1 MSTVADA
8 TPNVAASLIDSLIS
22 TNRGDRRA
30 FDYAG
35 RTYSYQ
41 DVAALMNR
49 TANMLVGL
57 GVRPGAHVLLLM
69 PESPAF
75 VASLLGAIRAGA
87 VPVIGAT
94 TESDDVERCI
104 EEATPSGAIV
114 HESCLPLVDA
124 ALARIPREAIVV
136 VGNDAHGYTKF
147 VDAVRAQASWIASAP
162 IAADAPALALW
173 NGRRMEVMS
182 HADVGRLVGAEAP
195 FSAEGVVPA
204 VARVRAMLRSFGAG
218 DAVTLGAA

>member
-1 MSTVADA
+1 MTSTVADA
-8 TPNVAASLIDSLIS
+8 TPNVATLIDSLIA

-57 GVRPGAHVLLLM
+57 GVRPGARVLLLT

-75 VASLLGAIRAGA
+75 VASLLGAIKAGA
-87 VPVIGAT
+87 VPIVGAK
-94 TESDDVERCI
+94 TESDVERCI
-104 EEATPSGAIV
+104 EDAAPGAVIV
-114 HESCLPLVDA
+114 HESRLPLAGA
-124 ALARIPREAIVV
+124 ALVRIPREAIVV
-136 VGNDAHGYTKF
+136 VGNDAHGYTGF
-147 VDAVRAQASWIASAP
+147 VDAVRAQASWMASAP

-173 NGRRMEVMS
+173 NGRRLDVLS
-182 HADVGRLVGAEAP
+182 HADIGRLLGGAAP
-195 FSAEGVVPA
+195 SSPDDVVPEA
-204 VARVRAMLRSFGAG
+204 ARVPAMLRTFAAG
-218 DAVTLGAA
+218 DAVSLHAA